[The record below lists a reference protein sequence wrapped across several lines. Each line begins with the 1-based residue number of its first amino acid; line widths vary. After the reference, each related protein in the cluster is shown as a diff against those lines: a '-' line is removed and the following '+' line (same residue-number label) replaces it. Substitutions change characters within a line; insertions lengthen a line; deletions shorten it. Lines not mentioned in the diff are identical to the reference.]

1 MDEGCVLLVEAD
13 ILVRQPMAEYLRE
26 CGYKVAEAASVTEA
40 RQLLRERKI
49 PIDVVLVDAG
59 TDPDGCFALA
69 SWVRS
74 DQPGVDVIMAG
85 TVAKMAGEA
94 GDLCEETPLKKPYDH
109 SLVLERIK
117 QARAMRDRL
126 NPSG

>member
-26 CGYKVAEAASVTEA
+26 CGYKVAEAANVTEA

-59 TDPDGCFALA
+59 TDAEGCFALA
-69 SWVRS
+69 SWIRS
-74 DQPGVDVIMAG
+74 DQPGVDVILAG
-85 TVAKMAGEA
+85 TVPKMAGEA

-109 SLVLERIK
+109 SLVLDRIK
-117 QARAMRDRL
+117 QTRAAHDRKA
-126 NPSG
+126 PKG